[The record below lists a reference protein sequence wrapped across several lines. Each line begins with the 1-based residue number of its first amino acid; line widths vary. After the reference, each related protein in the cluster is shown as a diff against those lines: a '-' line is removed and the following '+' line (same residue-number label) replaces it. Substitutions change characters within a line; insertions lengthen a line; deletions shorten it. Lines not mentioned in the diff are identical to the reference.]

1 MLGLHMRREVILL
14 LATSHVR
21 RTTTYNQF
29 HKQLNRGLD
38 SLLASSTLRLA
49 LHPQHTSFPNCPKA
63 TTQTMKTE
71 NRTFIISGG
80 VSGLGLATARALHS
94 LGAYVSLL
102 DLNSDNG
109 SKIVSELGSRAKFFE
124 TDVTSTEAIADAING
139 TVAWIKQ
146 TNAPIGGVIAGAGV
160 GLPGLIIDKKN
171 EPLSI
176 ESIDFVLNINLRGT
190 LDLIRQALPH
200 MTLNTP
206 DGADGERGVIIMI
219 ASSAAFDGQMGQV
232 AYAASKGAVAS
243 LTLPLA
249 RDLSKYGIRAV
260 TIAPSMFDSAMT
272 KMMSAKVKKSLESS
286 MEFPKRAGLPEEFA
300 RLVVEAV
307 GNEMLNGTVL
317 RLDGAMRMPARL

>member
-1 MLGLHMRREVILL
+1 
-14 LATSHVR
+14 
-21 RTTTYNQF
+21 
-29 HKQLNRGLD
+29 
-38 SLLASSTLRLA
+38 
-49 LHPQHTSFPNCPKA
+49 
-63 TTQTMKTE
+63 MKVAD
-71 NRTFIISGG
+71 RTFIISGG

-94 LGAYVSLL
+94 QGAYVSLL
-102 DLNSDNG
+102 DLNADNG
-109 SKIVSELGSRAKFFE
+109 SKTVSELGSRAKFFE
-124 TDVTSTEAIADAING
+124 TDVSSTESIADAIKG
-139 TVAWIKQ
+139 TVAWVQESGKE
-146 TNAPIGGVIAGAGV
+146 IGGVIAGAGV

-190 LDLIRQALPH
+190 LDLIRQALPY
-200 MTLNTP
+200 MTKTTP
-206 DGADGERGVIIMI
+206 QGPDGERGVIIMI

-232 AYAASKGAVAS
+232 SYAASKGAVAS

-249 RDLSKYGIRAV
+249 RDLAKYGIRAV

-272 KMMSAKVKKSLESS
+272 RMMSNKVKQSLENS

-300 RLVVEAV
+300 RLVVECV